1 MNVKKI
7 SLFAVLTSLL
17 LVQEQALSFIPNVQF
32 STLLILLFASSF
44 KLKDSLTM
52 LVVYVIIDSLYMG
65 AFNIIYM
72 VPMYIG
78 WSLIP
83 IGYHLFFRGKE
94 NPYALAFFGLVLG
107 FIYGFLFMPFAVLMT
122 GVDPLVYLMADLPF
136 QIIMA
141 ISNFLTIL
149 WLYPP
154 LKKVYQMNL
163 PVLN

>member
-1 MNVKKI
+1 MKTKKI
-7 SLFAVLTSLL
+7 ALFAVLTSLL

-44 KLKDSLTM
+44 KLRDSFTM
-52 LVVYVIIDSLYMG
+52 LAVYVFIDSLYMG
-65 AFNIIYM
+65 SFNLIYM

-83 IGYHLFFRGKE
+83 IGYHVFFKGRE
-94 NPYALAFFGLVLG
+94 NHMALAFFGLILG
-107 FIYGFLFMPFAVLMT
+107 FVYGVIFMPFAVLLT
-122 GVDPLVYLMADLPF
+122 GVDPWAYLMADIPF
-136 QIIMA
+136 QIVMA

-154 LKKVYQMNL
+154 LKKVYQQNL
-163 PVLN
+163 PILN